1 MIFIDFIYNLALLV
15 SLSIVSGF
23 VDKRFS
29 RHTKAGLIIQGL
41 LFGVVSIIG
50 MIHPIVFSEGIM
62 FDGRS
67 VVLSL
72 ATLFFGPVSGVIAG
86 VMAFAF
92 RLYQGGSGVLPGS
105 LVILFSVLMGTIY
118 YEYRKVVNKK
128 ITVFHLLYFG
138 IIVHIVMLLAM
149 FSLPFPTAISVI
161 KQIGIPVIFLFPLA
175 TVLIGKILSDQQ
187 VNIEVSKIIQEGE
200 EKYKTLLNHLS
211 DAVWVISS
219 EGKIISANPAFETIT
234 GWPVSEYIYNRYD
247 DLIHQDDLH
256 IVKENITKILNG
268 TGVNVFEI
276 RIVSKSGKNKVV
288 EINPSLLRIGSKSIG
303 ALCIIRDITDRRKAE
318 EKLLE
323 EQFLMNTLMNNIPD
337 HIYFKDKNSRYTRI
351 SKEQVISYGISDP
364 SLVLGKTDFDFFD
377 EEHARAA
384 FEDEKTIIQ
393 TGKPIVGIEEKEIM
407 PDGQIK
413 WVSTTKMPLRDK
425 DGNIIGTFGISRD
438 ITDRKLAEETLKLN
452 ENFLKE
458 TQRIAKLGSYV
469 LDIKKGTWSSSEI
482 LNSILGID
490 PDYDKSVEGWGSL
503 IHPDWQKLMLDY
515 FTNEV
520 ITLRKN
526 FDKIYKII
534 RKNDNAERWVHG
546 LGELIVDKQNN
557 PIKMIGTIRDIT
569 ERKIAEE
576 KLIKSEDE
584 FRDLFENSSDLICT
598 HDLDGKVLIVNK
610 ASEILTGYSRNEL
623 LNMKIQDLL
632 MPRLKNQ
639 FDRYLTEIKSN
650 GKASGTMIIQNKSG
664 EKRYWLFNNSLRSEG
679 VEKPIVRGIAKDITE
694 SKLAEEELRKSRDE
708 LKDYFENDISADYVT
723 TMDGKIIDCNKTFM
737 TMFGIKDKKE
747 LEEINIANYF
757 KYPESRE
764 KLIKAVEKNKRV
776 NNYEVDFILP
786 NQKEI
791 SVILMMVGVFGE
803 SGKLQK
809 IRGYLVDITEK
820 KQAEEGFRKLSLAV
834 DQSPV
839 SVIITSPQGEIEYV
853 NERFCEVTGYTREDA
868 LGQNPRIL
876 KSGLQDREFYGELWS
891 TILAGEVWK
900 GELQNKKKNGELY
913 WEAALISPL
922 VNSEGTVTSFIAV
935 KEDITKRKREQEE
948 LLKAKEKAEEMNR
961 LKNNFLSNMSHELR
975 TPLIGI
981 LGYAEFLAGELKDKE
996 LIEMANVIK
1005 NSGKR
1010 LNQTLNN
1017 ILDISKIESDKQKID
1032 IEKFDLLRLLDEQI
1046 KLFKPVAENKELE
1059 LMLET
1064 AEEKLEAYVDEELF
1078 VSIITNLLS
1087 NALKYTVKGSVIIA
1101 ARKKEKYAVVEVKD
1115 TGIGIAEEFHEI
1127 IFEPFR
1133 QASEGLN
1140 RKYEGT
1146 GLGLALV
1153 KKYMSL
1159 IGGTISLKSEPNEGS
1174 IFTLKFLV
1182 TEPVKEKIIST
1193 KW

>member
-50 MIHPIVFSEGIM
+50 MIHPIVFSEGII

-72 ATLFFGPVSGVIAG
+72 AALFFGPVSGVIAG
-86 VMAFAF
+86 VMAFTF

-105 LVILFSVLMGTIY
+105 LVIFFSVLMGTIY

-128 ITVFHLLYFG
+128 ITVFHLFYFG
-138 IIVHIVMLLAM
+138 IIVHIAMLLAM

-161 KQIGIPVIFLFPLA
+161 KQIGIPVIVLFPFA

-187 VNIEVSKIIQEGE
+187 VNLEVSKIINESE
-200 EKYKTLLNHLS
+200 EKYKTLLDNLN
-211 DAVWVISS
+211 DAVCVISP
-219 EGKIISANPAFETIT
+219 EGKIISANPAFETIF
-234 GWPVSEYIYNRYD
+234 GWPVKEWLNKSFNSLVYPD
-247 DLIHQDDLH
+247 DLPRALDSIEK
-256 IVKENITKILNG
+256 IFTGKESEIL
-268 TGVNVFEI
+268 EI
-276 RIVSKSGKNKVV
+276 RVLCKSAKYKIV
-288 EINPSLLRIGSKSIG
+288 EINPSLLKLNGVNIGVLGIV
-303 ALCIIRDITDRRKAE
+303 RDMSDRRQAE

-337 HIYFKDKNSRYTRI
+337 HIYFKDKDSRYTRI
-351 SKEQVISYGISDP
+351 SKEQAISYGISDP

-384 FEDEKTIIQ
+384 FQDEKTIIQ
-393 TGKPIVGIEEKEIM
+393 TGKPIVGIEEKETM

-438 ITDRKLAEETLKLN
+438 ITDRKLADEALKLN

-469 LDIKKGTWSSSEI
+469 MDIKKGTWSSSEI
-482 LNSILGID
+482 LNSILGIN
-490 PDYDKSVEGWGSL
+490 PDYEKSVEGWGSL

-526 FDKIYKII
+526 FDKMYKII

-546 LGELIVDKQNN
+546 LGELIFDEQNN
-557 PIKMIGTIRDIT
+557 PIKMVGTI
-569 ERKIAEE
+569 
-576 KLIKSEDE
+576 
-584 FRDLFENSSDLICT
+584 
-598 HDLDGKVLIVNK
+598 
-610 ASEILTGYSRNEL
+610 
-623 LNMKIQDLL
+623 
-632 MPRLKNQ
+632 
-639 FDRYLTEIKSN
+639 
-650 GKASGTMIIQNKSG
+650 
-664 EKRYWLFNNSLRSEG
+664 
-679 VEKPIVRGIAKDITE
+679 KDITDR
-694 SKLAEEELRKSRDE
+694 KNVEEEIRRNRDE
-708 LKDYFENDISADYVT
+708 LQDYFENDISADYVSNLE
-723 TMDGKIIDCNKTFM
+723 GEIIDCNKTFM
-737 TMFGIKDKKE
+737 EMFGIKDKKE
-747 LEEINIANYF
+747 LHKINIVNY
-757 KYPESRE
+757 YRNPASRK
-764 KLIKAVEKNKRV
+764 KLVEAVKKNKRV
-776 NNYEVDFILP
+776 SNYEVDFILP
-786 NQKEI
+786 NQKEMT
-791 SVILMMVGVFGE
+791 VILMMVGVFSE
-803 SGKLQK
+803 SGELEK

-834 DQSPV
+834 EQSPA
-839 SVIITSPQGEIEYV
+839 SVIITSPTGEIEYV
-853 NERFCEVTGYTREDA
+853 NEKFCEVTGYSREEVI
-868 LGQNPRIL
+868 GKNPRIL
-876 KSGLQDREFYGELWS
+876 KSGLQDKKFYEELWS
-891 TILAGEVWK
+891 TILNGKEWS
-900 GELQNKKKNGELY
+900 GELRNKRKNGELY
-913 WEAALISPL
+913 WESALISPL
-922 VNSEGTVTSFIAV
+922 VNNNGDVTSFIAI
-935 KEDITKRKREQEE
+935 KEDITERKREQEE
-948 LLKAKEKAEEMNR
+948 LIKAKEKAEEMSK
-961 LKNNFLSNMSHELR
+961 LKSNFLSNMSHELR

-996 LIEMANVIK
+996 LIDMANVIK
-1005 NSGKR
+1005 NSGRR

-1059 LMLET
+1059 LRLET
-1064 AEEKLEAYVDEELF
+1064 TEEKLEAYVDEELF

-1140 RKYEGT
+1140 RRYEGT
-1146 GLGLALV
+1146 GLGLTLV
-1153 KKYMSL
+1153 KKYMGL
-1159 IGGTISLKSEPNEGS
+1159 LGGTIYLNSKPNEGS